1 MKVYALVGKSGT
13 GKSYKSQYV
22 AGIYS
27 IEYIL
32 DDGLLIRGAK
42 VIAGTSAKRENTRIA
57 AVRRAIFLE
66 DGHRKQVIDALNH
79 YEPEKILVIG
89 TSENMVKQIM
99 SALELGTEYNLI
111 EIENISTE
119 EEIEAASR
127 ARRTLGKHVI
137 PVPTFEIKKQFSGY
151 FIDSLKHIVRKNNNE
166 VEYYEKTIV
175 RPTFS
180 YLGKFEIKDGA
191 LKSIVSITAMNV
203 ENVHKVVNVDI
214 KSIKTGIVITVGAI
228 FKLKEPLHKIGAK
241 VAEEVKSHIEYTTG
255 LNVLE
260 VNISVKG
267 IKVSRE

>member
-1 MKVYALVGKSGT
+1 MKVYALVGRSGT

-22 AGIYS
+22 AGIYN

-32 DDGLLIRGAK
+32 DDGLLIKGAK
-42 VIAGTSAKRENTRIA
+42 VIAGTSAKREDTRIA

-66 DGHRKQVIDALNH
+66 TEHRNKVKDALNH
-79 YEPEKILVIG
+79 YEPEKILIIG
-89 TSENMVKQIM
+89 TSENMIKQIM
-99 SALELGTEYNLI
+99 SALELGTEYKLI

-119 EEIEAASR
+119 EEIEAASK

-151 FIDSLKHIVRKNNNE
+151 FLDSLKHMVRKNDNE

-191 LKSIVSITAMNV
+191 LKSLVSITAANV
-203 ENVHKVVNVDI
+203 DSVHKILSVDI
-214 KSIKTGIVITVGAI
+214 KSIKTGIAITVGGV
-228 FKLKEPLHKIGAK
+228 FKLKEPLHKIGAR
-241 VAEEVKSHIEYTTG
+241 VAEEVKKHIEYMTG

-267 IKVSRE
+267 IKVSQE